1 MLFTSCSSSFQA
13 SNNIKHQQKHAR
25 VFIVNNGNNQSYIA
39 EPLYL
44 HKTKT
49 KQRDV
54 VPKDTIP
61 KVKKKKKE
69 EHKPDVIHLRT
80 KEKYSVKNIK
90 IEDSTVS
97 YQYFYHGKD
106 TSEHSLIKTDI
117 QRIEYANGR
126 VDVIANDSTPIIS
139 KKHMDQYLNR
149 KQEPLGLLA
158 LGVGLISV
166 AAFISLLILGGAGV
180 FTILFGLGAITLGL
194 ISLRKIK
201 RRPDKFKGRTAA
213 ILGMIF
219 PSLILAYLLYIIIFF
234 IFFF

>member
-1 MLFTSCSSSFQA
+1 MLFTSCNSSFQA
-13 SNNIKHQQKHAR
+13 SNNIKHQQKHTR
-25 VFIVNNGNNQSYIA
+25 VFVANNDNKVSYVS

-44 HKTKT
+44 KETENEQKN
-49 KQRDV
+49 KA
-54 VPKDTIP
+54 PKDTIP
-61 KVKKKKKE
+61 KVKKKKKK

-80 KEKYSVKNIK
+80 REEYKVKNIK
-90 IEDSTVS
+90 IEDSTVT

-117 QRIEYANGR
+117 LRIDYADGH
-126 VDVIANDSTPIIS
+126 VDEIANDSTPIIS
-139 KKHMDQYLNR
+139 KNQMDRYLNR
-149 KQEPLGLLA
+149 KQEPLGLVA
-158 LGVGLISV
+158 LGVGLLSV
-166 AAFISLLILGGAGV
+166 AAFISLLILGGAGL